1 MTIVLI
7 SMFIRLKMLRVG
19 HVLPKIPRQIP
30 IICRHKPK
38 TRGHVR
44 EMGEK
49 GAKEKKGNPEN
60 KSPAEK
66 IFFFYF
72 YHIILLV
79 FFIIDFCTFFI
90 IFFIIS
96 ILLVFYYRFFILFYY
111 ILLLYLFF
119 YYRFIIE
126 LLLYFLLYRF
136 Y

>member
-1 MTIVLI
+1 
-7 SMFIRLKMLRVG
+7 MFVRPKMLRVG

-30 IICRHKPK
+30 IICRHKLK
-38 TRGHVR
+38 TRGHAR

-60 KSPAEK
+60 KSPAEN
-66 IFFFYF
+66 
-72 YHIILLV
+72 
-79 FFIIDFCTFFI
+79 

>member
-7 SMFIRLKMLRVG
+7 SMFVRPKMLRVG

-38 TRGHVR
+38 TRGHAR

-66 IFFFYF
+66 IFFF
-72 YHIILLV
+72 
-79 FFIIDFCTFFI
+79 FI
-90 IFFIIS
+90 FIIS
-96 ILLVFYYRFFILFYY
+96 FY
-111 ILLLYLFF
+111 
-119 YYRFIIE
+119 
-126 LLLYFLLYRF
+126 
-136 Y
+136 

>member
-7 SMFIRLKMLRVG
+7 SMFVRPKMLRVG

-38 TRGHVR
+38 TRGHAR

-79 FFIIDFCTFFI
+79 FFYNRFLYI
-90 IFFIIS
+90 
-96 ILLVFYYRFFILFYY
+96 FYYYIFYY
-111 ILLLYLFF
+111 INFISFLLPIF
-119 YYRFIIE
+119 YTF
-126 LLLYFLLYRF
+126 LLYFITLSFFLLPIY

>member
-1 MTIVLI
+1 
-7 SMFIRLKMLRVG
+7 MFIRSKMLRVG

-38 TRGHVR
+38 TRGHAR

-66 IFFFYF
+66 IYFFLFLSYHFISFFF
-72 YHIILLV
+72 IT
-79 FFIIDFCTFFI
+79 DFCTFFII

-96 ILLVFYYRFFILFYY
+96 ILLVFYYRFFILFY
-111 ILLLYLFF
+111 
-119 YYRFIIE
+119 
-126 LLLYFLLYRF
+126 
-136 Y
+136 